1 MGTSAIPAYGTL
13 LQLGDGG
20 TPENFTTIAEVR
32 DIGGPELGLDTVDV
46 TSHDSPG
53 AWEELIATIKR
64 SGSVTFGINYI
75 PTGATHDATTGL
87 IASFAAKTRENFKL
101 VFPDGLTTTWAFA
114 AYVVGLSPSAPVAGE
129 LSASVTLKLTG
140 QPTLA

>member
-1 MGTSAIPAYGTL
+1 MTSAIAAYGTL
-13 LQLGDGG
+13 LKLGDGG

-32 DIGGPELGLDTVDV
+32 DIGGPELGADVVDV

-53 AWEELIATIKR
+53 AWEEVIETIKR

-87 IASFAAKTRENFKL
+87 IAVYEAKTLNNFQL
-101 VFPDGLTTTWAFA
+101 VFPDGAVTTWTFA
-114 AYVVGLSPSAPVAGE
+114 AFVNAITPAAPVAGE
-129 LSASVTLKLTG
+129 LSASITLKLSG